1 MFFIMKQYARQAVSK
16 NVKII
21 NIERPFSNFKFTMEQ
36 FGEGFFPVKRIMSEV
51 RVNDGRTMVWEE
63 IDINSAKELAEE
75 NDDITTRYGAEV
87 DSMVVRLSFF
97 NAQVESK
104 EKIENLTDSDF
115 IGYAIVKKDT
125 FGGKEKIRIFESL
138 ISYKRPNDDYIHGAR
153 IHKCRCYGK
162 IYEIK
167 GYIYCQQNNVSNVC
181 AHVALKTV
189 MSRFKDADLSYAEMN
204 EIIGIDH
211 TNRKAGGEDG
221 GGMSIKEMETILE
234 AAGIKTVS
242 ADYRYLPNKNRPPF
256 QKYIYASIE
265 SGYPA
270 IIVFETSSEN
280 GGGGYHAIPVF
291 GHSFNENTWVPSAE
305 TSYFRVGKTKYIPSE
320 SWVSMYIGH
329 DDNFGSNYSI
339 PRHYLHTRGKSRE
352 LSQCKKPRAPVAGRV
367 AHVIATF
374 PKSVKLSPVHAEI
387 IGMNY
392 LFELFNNHPVSNNI
406 WKRRLEIYAKHSLI
420 VIRPFLINKNQY
432 ISHLTR
438 LKSWGGDNAFNKLE
452 EYGSVIEKSLP
463 DQYFWMIELSIP
475 ELFSA
480 NKRKIGEVLLRAEI
494 NMSDT
499 MDFKSFS
506 LARLPGYFIGFNK
519 GTGPNN
525 STFEFIPNELDG
537 HVQLYGCE

>member
-1 MFFIMKQYARQAVSK
+1 MNKYARLAKSK
-16 NVKII
+16 NHKII
-21 NIERPFSNFKFTMEQ
+21 NIERPFSNFNFTREK

-51 RVNDGRTMVWEE
+51 RVNGGRTMVWEE
-63 IDINSAKELAEE
+63 IDISSSKELAEE
-75 NDDITTRYGAEV
+75 NDDITTRSGTDV
-87 DSMVVRLSFF
+87 DSRVVRLSFF
-97 NAQVESK
+97 NTQIESIDQVT
-104 EKIENLTDSDF
+104 NFTDADY
-115 IGYAIVKKDT
+115 IGYAVIKEDT
-125 FGGKEKIRIFESL
+125 FGGEVKIRIFESL
-138 ISYKRPNDDYIHGAR
+138 ISYKKPNDDYIHGAR
-153 IHKCRCYGK
+153 IHTCRCHGK
-162 IYEIK
+162 LFKIR
-167 GYIYCQQNNVSNVC
+167 GYIYCQQNNISNVC

-189 MSRFKDADLSYAEMN
+189 MSRFENADLSYAEMN
-204 EIIGIDH
+204 KMIGIDH
-211 TNRKAGGEDG
+211 IDRKAGGVDG
-221 GGMSIKEMETILE
+221 KGMSIEEMEKILE
-234 AAGIKTVS
+234 TAGIKTVP
-242 ADYRYLPNKNRPPF
+242 ADYRHSPNKNRPPF

-270 IIVFETSSEN
+270 IIVFETSPGNEGCS
-280 GGGGYHAIPVF
+280 YHAIPVF

-352 LSQCKKPRAPVAGRV
+352 LSQSKKPRAPVPGRV

-374 PKSVKLSPVHAEI
+374 PKPVKLTPVQAEI

-392 LFELFNNHPVSNNI
+392 LFELFKNLPASDNI
-406 WKRRLEIYAKHSLI
+406 WRRRLEIYAKHSLI
-420 VIRPFLINKNQY
+420 VIRPFLIKKNQY

-438 LKSWGGDNAFNKLE
+438 LKSWDGDRELNKLE
-452 EYGSVIEKSLP
+452 KYGSVIKDNLP
-463 DQYFWMIELSIP
+463 DQYYWMIELSIP

-519 GTGPNN
+519 GTGPKD